1 MLLIWVVTWRTRVVD
16 LGSLWVLKQCERL
29 DGWGEQDCTVSGC
42 KWQMAE
48 LKEALQE
55 YRKSGMATLS
65 VKRKWNQNTKYVELE
80 LNWFDIKWSSG
91 FQSSLTDS
99 AQSFRPH
106 IYHSYSEEFSSVET
120 LTMVSPEQSY
130 PAFISIQPHY
140 WKALLLDL
148 IQNFGSQILP
158 KLFIQL
164 WNLLLGGILELLCF
178 LFKNVK
184 W

>member
-80 LNWFDIKWSSG
+80 LNWFDIKWSPVSQIQLRALG
-91 FQSSLTDS
+91 LIFIIPIQKK
-99 AQSFRPH
+99 
-106 IYHSYSEEFSSVET
+106 FSPVET

-148 IQNFGSQILP
+148 IQNLGSQILP